1 MEWAIET
8 QQVTRR
14 FKGGIAKRWWR
25 RKKNGENG
33 ASETIALDGIDL
45 TVKPGEL
52 FGLLGPN
59 GAGKTTLLKIL
70 STLLLP
76 SSGQALVDGLDVGKE
91 PEQVRRRINMVSG
104 GEHSGY
110 GILTVRE
117 TIWMFAQFYG
127 VPTKVAHERAD
138 RMMEALDLT
147 RFAHMKTSK
156 LSTGTRQK
164 MNIIRGFVS
173 DPKILY
179 LDEPT
184 LGLDV
189 GVAREVRTFVRHWMD
204 ENPDRTVIL
213 TTHYMA
219 EADSM
224 CDRIAII
231 DKGKVQACD
240 TPDHLKRDWAPAFV
254 YRIETP
260 LWTSFGKTLDDISVV
275 KSVDAE
281 HNDERGRTQLRVI
294 LKAEDGITA
303 VQSRLSDRG
312 ITPISVIRLEPTL
325 EDAFLNLVG
334 HGLSTTNGNGGR

>member
-1 MEWAIET
+1 MHWAIET
-8 QQVTRR
+8 HQVTRR
-14 FKGGIAKRWWR
+14 FKSGLTKRWWR
-25 RKKNGENG
+25 RNGHGEQRN
-33 ASETIALDGIDL
+33 SETVALDGVDL
-45 TVKPGEL
+45 TVRPGEL

-76 SSGQALVDGLDVGKE
+76 SSGAARVDGLDVARE

-127 VPTKVAHERAD
+127 VPTRVARERAD

-147 RFAHMKTSK
+147 RFANTKISK

-164 MNIIRGFVS
+164 MNIVRGFVS

-189 GVAREVRTFVRHWMD
+189 SVAREVRTFVRHWMD

-231 DKGKVQACD
+231 DKGRVQACD
-240 TPDHLKRDWAPAFV
+240 TPDHLKRDWAPSVV

-260 LWTSFGKTLDDISVV
+260 LWTSFGRTFDDISVV

-294 LKAEDGITA
+294 LEAEDGIAA
-303 VQSRLSDRG
+303 VQNRLAERG
-312 ITPISVIRLEPTL
+312 ITPHAVIRLEPTL

-334 HGLSTTNGNGGR
+334 HGLSGANGNGGH

>member
-1 MEWAIET
+1 MSFAIET
-8 QQVTRR
+8 RDLSRR

-25 RKKNGENG
+25 RRKGDNGK
-33 ASETIALDGIDL
+33 SDTIALDGVNL

-76 SSGQALVDGLDVGKE
+76 SSGTALVDGIDVATE
-91 PEQVRRRINMVSG
+91 PEKVRRRINMVSG
-104 GEHSGY
+104 GEHSGF

-127 VPTKVAHERAD
+127 VPTRIVRERTNL
-138 RMMEALDLT
+138 MMEALDLT
-147 RFAHMKTSK
+147 RFANTKISK

-189 GVAREVRTFVRHWMD
+189 GVAREVRTFIRHWMD

-231 DKGKVQACD
+231 DKGQVRACD

-260 LWTSFGKTLDDISVV
+260 LWTSFGKTLDDVSVV

-281 HNDERGRTQLRVI
+281 HNDEHGRTQLRVI
-294 LKAEDGITA
+294 LQHEDGIAA
-303 VQSRLSDRG
+303 VQERLSQRG
-312 ITPISVIRLEPTL
+312 ITPLSVIRQEPTL

-334 HGLSTTNGNGGR
+334 HGLTSPGANGSNS